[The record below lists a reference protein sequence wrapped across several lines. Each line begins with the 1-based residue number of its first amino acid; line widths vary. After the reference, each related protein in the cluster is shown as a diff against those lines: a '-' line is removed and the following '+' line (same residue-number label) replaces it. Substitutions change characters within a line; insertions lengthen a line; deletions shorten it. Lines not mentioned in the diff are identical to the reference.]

1 MQELH
6 FSNVSCTFD
15 VPSGTI
21 IFLSDVSI
29 GKFSIKLSILQM
41 SGFLF
46 RINGIKKTT
55 DRYEN
60 YDDDPY
66 QHPIVQGEMPPF
78 FRC

>member
-1 MQELH
+1 
-6 FSNVSCTFD
+6 
-15 VPSGTI
+15 
-21 IFLSDVSI
+21 
-29 GKFSIKLSILQM
+29 M

-46 RINGIKKTT
+46 RINGIKKTN